1 MLARPPGSVREYSN
15 LGASSLRAWITGSV
29 CTSVL
34 LPRGLLLGTE
44 ETKAHSLA
52 THMLWDLC
60 LSPQGQADPH
70 THTGSITQW
79 GAML

>member
-1 MLARPPGSVREYSN
+1 MPVRLPGSVREYSN
-15 LGASSLRAWITGSV
+15 LGASKSQSVDTGSV

-44 ETKAHSLA
+44 EPRAHSLA

-60 LSPQGQADPH
+60 LRPQGHAEPPA
-70 THTGSITQW
+70 GSITQW